1 MEARKEGKKTQFQQ
15 PFNTLLATKA
25 LVTMSVLFFLDLPRS
40 ISNAGISVQAEPSN
54 ITLAAAVGAQWPKI
68 ENTNLVKVLKGVKN
82 WYYSNQLFKN
92 VSIYSKL

>member
-54 ITLAAAVGAQWPKI
+54 ITLAAAVEAQ
-68 ENTNLVKVLKGVKN
+68 
-82 WYYSNQLFKN
+82 
-92 VSIYSKL
+92 

>member
-54 ITLAAAVGAQWPKI
+54 ITLAAAVGAQWPKK
-68 ENTNLVKVLKGVKN
+68 ENTNLLKVLKGVKN
-82 WYYSNQLFKN
+82 W
-92 VSIYSKL
+92 